1 MTIQPGTQIKSYQI
15 LELIG
20 RGGMAEVYKAHH
32 VDLNIDVA
40 LKLIRTDQF
49 PPSIFREVVKRF
61 RNEAQK
67 MAQLAHPNIVRVS
80 DYGTY
85 KEIPYFVMDYLP
97 GGTLKRYLGKPMPY
111 QQAARLILPIADAL
125 AYAHSEGVIHRDVKP
140 ANILLDKKGD
150 PMLSDFGVAKLVDSE
165 QTQGLTA
172 TGASIGTPEYMA
184 PEQASGKKID
194 HRVDVYSLGIIFYEL
209 ITGRRPFTA
218 DTPMDVIIKQSRDPL
233 PPPSKF
239 AKDLPESV
247 EEFLYTALAKEPS
260 QRFRDMNAMAD
271 ALAAMTG
278 VKQAGETSVQPRIKR
293 TALNPQPTPVRKP
306 QIDRKTKE
314 KPWLIG
320 LLGVLGV
327 GLLIIA
333 GLKIMQPSM
342 HMQPGKNA
350 AQEKISDSSP
360 QVSFRNGQLKVAVLA
375 PLTGPVPTFGE
386 SIVNGTTLAIEEWN
400 ARGGVLGMEIVPV
413 IEDSQCSAEPAEIA
427 ANKVINQDGVS
438 YILGETCSSASLP
451 ISVIAEE
458 NQVLQISPTSTNL
471 GVTVNMDGSTK
482 EYIFRACFTDPF
494 QGRVMAKFAIDMGF
508 RTAFVMED
516 PGNEYVL
523 GQTEEFRENFERLGG
538 KIVNTAQYSG
548 WDQDF
553 TAILTAVFQ
562 SDADMIYMPD
572 YYNVVNIVGRQAKE
586 MGIDAII
593 FGGDGWDSSDLD
605 RTAMDG
611 YYYSNHYS
619 VNDTRG
625 IVQDWVEKYMSKY
638 SSYPDA
644 LATLGYDSANLLFSA
659 IEKAGVNDTAAVAEV
674 LESNEFEM
682 VTGKI
687 TFDQDHNPIKNA
699 VVSKVNNGAIQFVTS
714 VEP

>member
-15 LELIG
+15 IELIG

-67 MAQLAHPNIVRVS
+67 MAQLTHPNIVRVS

-111 QQAARLILPIADAL
+111 QQAARLILPIAEAL

-140 ANILLDKKGD
+140 ANILLDKKGN

-165 QTQGLTA
+165 ETQGLTA

-239 AKDLPESV
+239 VKDLPKSV
-247 EEFLYTALAKEPS
+247 EEFLYTALAKEPA
-260 QRFRDMNAMAD
+260 QRFRDMNVMAAALNAMI
-271 ALAAMTG
+271 G
-278 VKQAGETSVQPRIKR
+278 VKQTGEQPVQPRIKR
-293 TALNPQPTPVRKP
+293 TALKAQPTPVRKP

-320 LLGVLGV
+320 LLGALGL
-327 GLLIIA
+327 GLLLIA
-333 GLKIMQPSM
+333 GLKIIQPSI
-342 HMQPGKNA
+342 HIQPGENA
-350 AQEKISDSSP
+350 AQEKIEDSSP
-360 QVSFRNGQLKVAVLA
+360 QVTFRNGQLKVAVLA

-386 SIVNGTTLAIEEWN
+386 SIVNGSTLAIEEWN

-413 IEDSQCSAEPAEIA
+413 IEDSQCSAEPAAIA
-427 ANKVINQDGVS
+427 ANKVINQDDVR
-438 YILGETCSSASLP
+438 YILGETCSSASIP
-451 ISVIAEE
+451 ISEIAEE
-458 NQVLQISPTSTNL
+458 NHVLQISPTSTNL
-471 GVTVNMDGSTK
+471 GVTVNADGSTK

-508 RTAFVMED
+508 GTAFVMED

-523 GQTEEFRENFERLGG
+523 GQTEEFRENFESLGG

-548 WDQDF
+548 TDQDF
-553 TAILTAVFQ
+553 RGILTTVFH
-562 SDADMIYMPD
+562 SDVDMVYIPD
-572 YYNVVNIVGRQAKE
+572 YYDVVNIVGRQAKE

-593 FGGDGWDSSDLD
+593 MGGG
-605 RTAMDG
+605 R
-611 YYYSNHYS
+611 
-619 VNDTRG
+619 
-625 IVQDWVEKYMSKY
+625 
-638 SSYPDA
+638 
-644 LATLGYDSANLLFSA
+644 LG
-659 IEKAGVNDTAAVAEV
+659 
-674 LESNEFEM
+674 
-682 VTGKI
+682 
-687 TFDQDHNPIKNA
+687 
-699 VVSKVNNGAIQFVTS
+699 
-714 VEP
+714 